1 MTGATHYGGPVSED
15 PTVNASALVSEA
27 MSKSGIIWVDVPGDR
42 PWPVWHVW
50 VEDTAYVVNGPGEQ
64 DLPWLPSEV
73 SLILRSRDTG
83 GRLVTV
89 RALTKVLEP
98 GTPEWGAAAEALKA
112 ERLNATDDSLTR
124 WAQSCTIT
132 AMHPFDAPIEGPGG
146 YAADDRRAPAP
157 DTPATTRGWKPWHWR
172 GRGRS
177 RA

>member
-1 MTGATHYGGPVSED
+1 MSED

-42 PWPVWHVW
+42 AWPVWHVW

-83 GRLVTV
+83 GRLVMV

-98 GTPEWGAAAEALKA
+98 GTPEWQAAAEALRA

-132 AMHPFDAPIEGPGG
+132 ALHPFDAPLEGPGG
-146 YAADDRRAPAP
+146 YAADDRRAQAP
-157 DTPATTRGWKPWHWR
+157 DTPATTRAWKPWHWR